1 MVETGHTPGIIV
13 GVLLPDGTTQF
24 FGYGVADQIS
34 GREPD
39 ADTLFAIG
47 SMSKA
52 FLAAITAKV
61 VDDGILSWD
70 DTLATL
76 LPPDTRLS
84 PDARKITLLQLAT
97 HTSGLPRQPITPQ
110 TLRYFVEYLF
120 DGESFYRHF
129 DIAYARD
136 YLAEFSTDEQG
147 QLRYS
152 NIGYGILGW
161 ILQLKTG
168 KSVDDLLA
176 QTITG
181 PMGMTCTGYQP
192 EPLPCYQTRA
202 HGYAGDQPKFIL
214 RGHPT
219 PDWQFTDLMRG
230 AAAVSSTARDLLTFA
245 AAHFDSPDA
254 QLNAILASNLEVR
267 VPRSKQAGAVAW
279 IVDDIDGQPI
289 TYVIGLVAGY
299 TSYLG
304 LDVEHRTAVV
314 VLQNSFNWDNTVG
327 NNLLLRLPHLIYP
340 D

>member
-1 MVETGHTPGIIV
+1 MVETGHTPGVIV
-13 GVLLPDGTTQF
+13 GVLLPDGTMRF

-34 GREPD
+34 GHEPD

-52 FLAAITAKV
+52 FLAAIAAKV
-61 VDDGILSWD
+61 VDEGVLSWD
-70 DTLATL
+70 DTLDTL
-76 LPPDTRLS
+76 LPPDTPLS

-168 KSVDDLLA
+168 KSVDDLLV
-176 QTITG
+176 
-181 PMGMTCTGYQP
+181 C
-192 EPLPCYQTRA
+192 
-202 HGYAGDQPKFIL
+202 
-214 RGHPT
+214 
-219 PDWQFTDLMRG
+219 
-230 AAAVSSTARDLLTFA
+230 
-245 AAHFDSPDA
+245 
-254 QLNAILASNLEVR
+254 
-267 VPRSKQAGAVAW
+267 
-279 IVDDIDGQPI
+279 
-289 TYVIGLVAGY
+289 
-299 TSYLG
+299 
-304 LDVEHRTAVV
+304 
-314 VLQNSFNWDNTVG
+314 
-327 NNLLLRLPHLIYP
+327 RL
-340 D
+340 